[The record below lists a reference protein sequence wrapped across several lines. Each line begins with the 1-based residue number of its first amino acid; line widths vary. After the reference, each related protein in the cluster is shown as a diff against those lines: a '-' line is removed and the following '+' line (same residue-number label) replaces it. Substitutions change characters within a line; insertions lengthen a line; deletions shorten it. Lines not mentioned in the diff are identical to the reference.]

1 MKSLGWKIALAFAAI
16 YLIWGSTFLATRFA
30 VVTIPS
36 FFVAG
41 TRFFVAGVVLFLIG
55 RTRHREK
62 LTWQNW
68 RAAACMGTLFFLI
81 CHGGV
86 SWAAQHVPS
95 GISALLMSSI
105 SLWTGLIEWVRKS
118 ETRPN
123 RLVGISLGVGFL
135 GIATLVIRPE
145 VLAGSHVGSMGAV
158 VVVIGAFSWALGTV
172 FARRVALPSSTIV
185 SSGMQMIC
193 GGGLLLLTGM
203 VSGQAANL
211 HFAALNTTSLV
222 SMLFLTLVG
231 SLVGFTCYIWL
242 LGVASP
248 TLVATYAYVNPIV
261 AVFLGWAVAGER
273 LTARSM
279 IASFVVLLSVAMI
292 ISSRKSAAPTPKYAV
307 GPLPSAPLHIAEGA
321 VE

>member
-1 MKSLGWKIALAFAAI
+1 MKNLGWKIALAFAAI

-30 VVTIPS
+30 VMTIPS

-41 TRFFVAGVVLFLIG
+41 IRFFVAGVVLFLIG
-55 RTRHREK
+55 RMRHREK

-68 RAAACMGTLFFLI
+68 RAATCMGALFFLI

-86 SWAAQHVPS
+86 SWAARHVPS

-105 SLWTGLIEWVRKS
+105 SLWTGLIEWIRRS

-123 RLVGISLGVGFL
+123 KLVGISLAVGFL
-135 GIATLVIRPE
+135 GIATLVVRPE
-145 VLAGSHVGSMGAV
+145 VLAGSQVGSLGALV
-158 VVVIGAFSWALGTV
+158 VVVGAFSWSLGTV
-172 FARRVALPSSTIV
+172 FARKVDLPSSVVV

-193 GGGLLLLTGM
+193 GGGLLLLAGTL
-203 VSGQAANL
+203 SGQAASL
-211 HFAALNTTSLV
+211 SLAALTPTAMT
-222 SMLFLTLVG
+222 SMLFLTLIG

-242 LGVASP
+242 LGVVSP

-261 AVFLGWAVAGER
+261 AVFLGWALAGER

-279 IASFVVLLSVAMI
+279 IASSVVLLSVAMI
-292 ISSRKSAAPTPKYAV
+292 ITSRKSAANSRKFEVA
-307 GPLPSAPLHIAEGA
+307 PLPASPMPIAEGSA
-321 VE
+321 D

>member
-1 MKSLGWKIALAFAAI
+1 MTSLGWKTALAFTAI

-41 TRFFVAGVVLFLIG
+41 TRFFVAGLILFAIG
-55 RTRHREK
+55 RVKYREK

-68 RAAACMGTLFFLI
+68 RAAACMGALFFLI

-86 SWAAQHVPS
+86 AWAAKHVPS

-105 SLWTGLIEWVRKS
+105 SLWTGLIEWVRRS

-123 RLVGISLGVGFL
+123 KLVAISLGVGFL
-135 GIATLVIRPE
+135 GIATLVVRPE
-145 VLAGSHVGSMGAV
+145 VLAGSQVGSMGALV
-158 VVVIGAFSWALGTV
+158 VVVGAFSWALGTV
-172 FARRVALPSSTIV
+172 FTRKVDLPSSTVV
-185 SSGMQMIC
+185 SAGMQMIC
-193 GGGLLLLTGM
+193 GGGLLLLTG
-203 VSGQAANL
+203 VLTGQAAHL
-211 HFAALNTTSLV
+211 SLAGLNSTSLI
-222 SMLFLTLVG
+222 SMLFLTLIG
-231 SLVGFTCYIWL
+231 SLVGFTCYVWL

-261 AVFLGWAVAGER
+261 AVFLGWALAGER

-279 IASFVVLLSVAMI
+279 IASLVVLLSVAMI
-292 ISSRKSAAPTPKYAV
+292 ISSRKTPPAPARVPV
-307 GPLPSAPLHIAEGA
+307 VPLPATSLNIAEGA
-321 VE
+321 VD

>member
-1 MKSLGWKIALAFAAI
+1 MKSLRWKTAFAFAAI

-30 VVTIPS
+30 VETIPS

-41 TRFFVAGVVLFLIG
+41 SRFFLAGVVLFMIG
-55 RTRHREK
+55 RMRHREK
-62 LTWQNW
+62 LIWQNW

-86 SWAAQHVPS
+86 SWAARHVPS

-105 SLWTGLIEWVRKS
+105 SLWTGLIEWIRRS

-123 RLVGISLGVGFL
+123 KLVGISLGVGFL
-135 GIATLVIRPE
+135 GIAALVARPE
-145 VLAGSHVGSMGAV
+145 VLAGSQVGSFSALVVVTGAV
-158 VVVIGAFSWALGTV
+158 SWALGTV
-172 FARRVALPSSTIV
+172 FARRVALPSSVVV

-193 GGGLLLLTGM
+193 GGGLLLLAGV

-211 HFAALNTTSLV
+211 SFAALNTTSLV
-222 SMLFLTLVG
+222 SMSFLTLIG

-261 AVFLGWAVAGER
+261 AVFLGWVLAGER
-273 LTARSM
+273 LTAQSM
-279 IASFVVLLSVAMI
+279 IASMVVLVSVAMI
-292 ISSRKSAAPTPKYAV
+292 VTSRNTSAISRDYEV
-307 GPLPSAPLHIAEGA
+307 VPLPSTPMQIAEGA
-321 VE
+321 VD